1 MPVKRIPTPDQVR
14 ASLGRVTASSQ
25 FVHAGSLTQ
34 FLQYIVEQALNGN
47 RQSLKEYTLGVEV
60 FRRGAAF
67 DPKSDTIVRVQART
81 LRSRLAAYYETEGR
95 DDPVRVTVPK
105 GTYVPVFELRTPDER
120 MPAAGAAPPRA
131 ARTSTIGLWAASI
144 GLSLIG
150 LFLMVPARSGRSD
163 RQGCSSL
170 AVLPF
175 DEQSSPDRRF
185 IAAAL
190 AQDLLKRLSEI
201 PGIGL
206 VSFESAAKHKAAGGA
221 QADLGADCV
230 VQGKVS
236 RPDGQV
242 RVHLALADG
251 ATGRRFWEATY
262 QRPVRQ
268 LPDLEAELARAVAGQ
283 ATSARDGVGAR
294 RAPAPIDS
302 EAALLYLE
310 AGHEFNRGTAGGYR
324 RSIELYNRSIQR
336 QPDYAEAH
344 AGLALAWFK
353 YALSMFSPP
362 NEAMP
367 QAKAAAERALRL
379 DSELAEAHAVLG
391 GVHLFYDWQPAA
403 AYTELQ
409 RAMTITPSLA
419 LANEMQAVF
428 RLTTGRFDEASASI
442 QRARERDPL
451 SVQLMIMSQFISLAS
466 RRYTEATQSGLK
478 AVSREPKVG
487 LLRALV
493 GMNLLYSG
501 REAEGLEQLNA
512 GLRVDPDPAIAL
524 LSAAGFARVGDTGR
538 ARRLLAEVKV
548 QARRR
553 YVCAYEIASVH
564 AVLGEADEAFRWFD
578 KAIMDRCDCM
588 VWLNLEP
595 WLDRIRTDPRFEQL
609 IRRVAFK

>member
-1 MPVKRIPTPDQVR
+1 MPLKQIPTPDQVR
-14 ASLGRVTASSQ
+14 AGVRRITASSQ

-34 FLQYIVEQALNGN
+34 FLEYIAEQALDGN
-47 RQSLKEYTLGVEV
+47 CHVLKEYTLGVEV
-60 FRRGAAF
+60 FRRGVDF

-95 DDPVRVTVPK
+95 DDPVRVSVPK
-105 GTYVPVFELRTPDER
+105 GTYVPVFELAAADER
-120 MPAAGAAPPRA
+120 MPAASAPTARA
-131 ARTSTIGLWAASI
+131 ARTSVTALWAVGI

-150 LFLMVPARSGRSD
+150 VFWMLATRSARTE
-163 RQGCSSL
+163 RQGCSSF

-175 DEQSSPDRRF
+175 HEESPPDKRF

-190 AQDLLKRLSEI
+190 AQDLLRRLSEM

-206 VSFESAAKHKAAGGA
+206 VSFESAARHQAAGGA
-221 QADLGADCV
+221 QPDLGADCV
-230 VQGKVS
+230 VKGKVS
-236 RPDGQV
+236 RLDGEL

-251 ATGRRFWEATY
+251 ATGRSFWEGDY
-262 QRPVRQ
+262 QRPVSQ
-268 LPDLEAELARAVAGQ
+268 LPELEAELARAVAGQ
-283 ATSARDGVGAR
+283 ATSERDGIDAPR
-294 RAPAPIDS
+294 TPAPIDS

-310 AGHEFNRGTAGGYR
+310 AGHEFNRGSADGYH

-336 QPDYAEAH
+336 QPDYAAAH

-353 YALSMFSPP
+353 YALNMFSPP

-379 DSELAEAHAVLG
+379 DPGLAEAHAVLG
-391 GVHLFYDWQPAA
+391 GVHLLYDWRPAA
-403 AYTELQ
+403 ASTQLQ
-409 RAMTITPSLA
+409 RAMTVAPTLA

-428 RLTTGRFDEASASI
+428 QLTTGRFDEASASI

-466 RRYTEATQSGLK
+466 RRYAEATQFGLK
-478 AVSREPKVG
+478 AVSREPNVG

-501 REAEGLEQLNA
+501 RETEGLEQLNA
-512 GLRVDPDPAIAL
+512 GLRIDPNPAIAL
-524 LSAAGFARVGDTGR
+524 LSAAGFARVGDIGR
-538 ARRLLAEVKV
+538 ARRLLAEAKV

-553 YVCAYEIASVH
+553 YVCAYEIAGVH

-578 KAIMDRCDCM
+578 KAIVDRCDCM